1 MIGKQTTLDLNGP
14 ILSFIRQPVGA
25 SISNNGSTTLVGIA
39 TATFPTQTPVN
50 PATNSGSIGYR
61 WYEVGFGQLSDGVN
75 IAGSAT
81 TSLTISNLTT
91 PRDNQRKFYLE
102 ADYVA
107 SAYGLT
113 GVAVTVGS
121 ARSTGN
127 AINEPINSNT
137 ANVTVL
143 PLIEIISQPSSR
155 QATINN
161 NATFTI
167 GADLTDRFFTS
178 GLSYQWFVDG
188 VARNDGEFSIQ
199 TVVEQVNQTYS
210 SDASI
215 TIPADAQN
223 IIVTVAAAAGGK
235 GGDDLNSPGGVGGN
249 GRVGTF
255 SLPNGART
263 LTFRIGRRGNGG
275 GSGNANVFGS
285 GGLSNIAGGGSGGGA
300 GPNGWSGGGA
310 GGGGATGVFDS
321 STNSYIIVA
330 GGGGGGGGGS
340 YPNLPGLN
348 GNSATEWQTAVAS
361 ITNGGTGVNCPTD
374 GGGGGGGGGGASG
387 GSGGSN
393 GFDVSAG
400 TRRSQGG
407 AGGGSGHRPDKSTLQ
422 TQSEN
427 NSDGYV
433 NIKFTTQT
441 SIPGITVQ
449 KTTKVTVSGT
459 KTPTLTVRSDSIL
472 TATVRCVVSNTQAT
486 NSPVSSNEV
495 NFASISSADQFN
507 IVVESIGVTNS
518 ASISSINLFNGE
530 YRFVTTNSDV
540 NSGGTNNFYSFYAP
554 DKDID
559 VEMDLCG
566 GKGNDNGT
574 YLGGEGGVS
583 RIRFTMTRNT
593 EYVIAG
599 LSPVIKSPFIYRKG
613 SLIATV
619 GAGGNAGT
627 LGRGGFGGG
636 IGVAGESG
644 FGRNAGLGG
653 GVIATGNL
661 PTNGIFGS
669 VTNLTAISPD
679 TKAVAPNGGRSIPCT
694 RGVYWRQQGVSPC
707 SDVGNTQFR
716 LSDGT
721 LVTNTASITRGFKA
735 GYGINETAGLESSN
749 GGRGGNGA
757 TGGFGGTN
765 GSGGGGG
772 SGYTDGSITVVS
784 TQLGGCT
791 ENAKVVLR
799 AIPPS
804 ILSTSGLSPGLA
816 GKFFNGEWRPTIANG
831 NIGTLPLTTTNDSS
845 NVTGTAGLPSLNHRY
860 GVNIWPFIE
869 YGNAALSG
877 NTGRLGDFYG
887 FIAIGYFTPP
897 TTGTYTIFTSS
908 DDGSG
913 VWIGDLALPGRTRTA
928 ANATLNNRLGVDGP
942 LSESSATI
950 SLISGVRYPI
960 RIVHEEGQS
969 DDGLRF
975 SWSGPGINKT
985 TDLLTYFSTPTT
997 GNTPTGNYL

>member
-1 MIGKQTTLDLNGP
+1 MSGKQTTLDLNGP
-14 ILSFIRQPVGA
+14 ILSFIRQPVGV
-25 SISNNGSTTLVGIA
+25 STSNNGTTTLVGIA
-39 TATFPTQTPVN
+39 TATFPTQTPAN
-50 PATNSGSIGYR
+50 PATNTGSISYR
-61 WYEVGFGQLSDGVN
+61 WYEVGFGELSDGVN
-75 IAGSAT
+75 ITGSAT
-81 TSLTISNLTT
+81 TSLTISNLIT
-91 PRDNQRKFYLE
+91 PRDNQRKFYLG

-137 ANVTVL
+137 ANVNVL

-155 QATINN
+155 QAIINS
-161 NATFTI
+161 NASFNV
-167 GADLTDRFFTS
+167 AANLTDSFFTS

-188 VARNDGEFSIQ
+188 VARNDGEFSTQ
-199 TVVEQVNQTYS
+199 TVVEQVNQIYS
-210 SDASI
+210 SDSSI

-223 IIVTVAAAAGGK
+223 IIVTVAAAGGGK
-235 GGDDLNSPGGVGGN
+235 GGDDLNSPGGAGGK

-255 SLPNGART
+255 SLPNGGRT

-275 GSGNANVFGS
+275 SRGNLNAFGS
-285 GGLSNIAGGGSGGGA
+285 GGSSNVSGGGNGGGA
-300 GPNGWSGGGA
+300 GPGGFSGGGA

-321 STNSYIIVA
+321 LTNSYIIVA

-340 YPNLPGLN
+340 HSSVFGLD
-348 GNSATEWQTAVAS
+348 GNPATAWQTAVAS
-361 ITNGGTGVNCPTD
+361 ITNGGAGVSCPTD

-387 GSGGSN
+387 GSGGAN
-393 GFDVSAG
+393 GFDVIAG
-400 TRRSQGG
+400 NRRSQGG
-407 AGGGSGHRPDKSTLQ
+407 GGGGSGYRSNTSTLQ

-427 NSDGYV
+427 DSDGYV

-441 SIPGITVQ
+441 PIPGITVQ
-449 KTTKVTVSGT
+449 KTTKVTLSGT
-459 KTPTLTVRSDSIL
+459 KTPVLTVRSDSIL
-472 TATVRCVVSNTQAT
+472 TATVRCTVSNSQAT
-486 NSPVSSNEV
+486 NSPVSSNDA
-495 NFASISSADQFN
+495 NFVSVSSADQFN
-507 IVVESIGVTNS
+507 INVESIGVTNS

-530 YRFVTTNSDV
+530 YIFVTTNSDV
-540 NSGGTNNFYSFYAP
+540 NLGGINNFYSFYAP
-554 DKDID
+554 DKDIN
-559 VEMDLCG
+559 VEMDLYG
-566 GKGNDNGT
+566 GKGNDNGS

-583 RIRFTMTRNT
+583 RIRFTMIRNT
-593 EYVIAG
+593 EYVISG
-599 LSPVIKSPFIYRKG
+599 LSLITKSPFIYRKG

-636 IGVAGESG
+636 IGVAGQSG

-653 GVIATGNL
+653 EAISTGNL
-661 PTNGIFGS
+661 PANGIFGS
-669 VTNLTAISPD
+669 ATNLTTISPD

-757 TGGFGGTN
+757 TGGFGGIN

-784 TQLGGCT
+784 TQLGGST

-799 AIPPS
+799 VISSS
-804 ILSTSGLSPGLA
+804 IVGASGLSPGLA
-816 GKFFNGEWRPTIANG
+816 GKFFNGNWRSTIATG

-845 NVTGTAGLPSLNHRY
+845 NVIGTTGLPSANHRY
-860 GVNIWPFIE
+860 GVNIWPSIA
-869 YGNAALSG
+869 YSA
-877 NTGRLGDFYG
+877 LGDSYG

-897 TTGTYTIFTSS
+897 ATGNYTIFTSS

-913 VWIGDLALPGRTRTA
+913 VWIGDLALPGATRTS
-928 ANATLNNRLGVDGP
+928 ANAILNNNFGTGQVNTERSVTIP
-942 LSESSATI
+942 LI
-950 SLISGVRYPI
+950 LGVRYPI
-960 RIVHEEGQS
+960 RIVHEQG
-969 DDGLRF
+969 GGPNNLTF

-997 GNTPTGNYL
+997 GNLPTGNYL